1 MPNIAGNLPL
11 LDVFAFSWFVS
22 CWVGYTYYS
31 SCGSLK
37 RKSLLAAMDQYRE
50 EWALSILSRDNR
62 IVDSQVINGLI
73 RKETFFASTTVLILV
88 GVITQIGSYE
98 KYALISSELSF
109 AEPPSAMLWLLKIC
123 LLAFVF
129 VHAFFKFTW
138 SIRQHS
144 YSAILLTSIPMPND
158 RDIALSKDTAFT
170 MARLS
175 SLGAKHF
182 NDGVR
187 AYYFALAEL
196 SWFLHPVAFI
206 LSTTWI
212 VLVLYRRE
220 YQSKALKLLTR
231 G

>member
-1 MPNIAGNLPL
+1 
-11 LDVFAFSWFVS
+11 
-22 CWVGYTYYS
+22 
-31 SCGSLK
+31 
-37 RKSLLAAMDQYRE
+37 
-50 EWALSILSRDNR
+50 
-62 IVDSQVINGLI
+62 
-73 RKETFFASTTVLILV
+73 
-88 GVITQIGSYE
+88 
-98 KYALISSELSF
+98 
-109 AEPPSAMLWLLKIC
+109 
-123 LLAFVF
+123 
-129 VHAFFKFTW
+129 
-138 SIRQHS
+138 
-144 YSAILLTSIPMPND
+144 MPND